1 MKANECSIA
10 LGEGVA
16 TVKRRGTRRTTV
28 AKILGTLEAD
38 GVEMIC
44 LDRLVHG
51 VFETEIGGWQV
62 SGAITTMLA
71 RPIGPLPEKDTQN
84 S

>member
-1 MKANECSIA
+1 MKATECTVT

-16 TVKRRGTRRTTV
+16 TIKRRGTRGTIV
-28 AKILGTLEAD
+28 ANVLGTVEAE
-38 GVEMIC
+38 GVQVIC

-51 VFETEIGGWQV
+51 IFESEMGGWQV
-62 SGAITTMLA
+62 SGAVTTLLA
-71 RPIGPLPEKDTQN
+71 RPIGPLPENGTQN